1 MHCLAQKE
9 LPIDAENK
17 QLSLNA
23 EQRQQVVDALGE
35 KMLKKAI
42 AGING
47 EIKAMADGNLILK
60 RHRMNDADWY

>member
-23 EQRQQVVDALGE
+23 EQRQQVVDALGKKDAE
-35 KMLKKAI
+35 KTI
-42 AGING
+42 NCING
-47 EIKAMADGNLILK
+47 EIKAMADGNNIK
-60 RHRMNDADWY
+60 SGTG

>member
-1 MHCLAQKE
+1 MKWKLMASTVALFNALFGTKE

-35 KMLKKAI
+35 K
-42 AGING
+42 
-47 EIKAMADGNLILK
+47 
-60 RHRMNDADWY
+60 RC

>member
-23 EQRQQVVDALGE
+23 EQDNKLSMRLAK
-35 KMLKKAI
+35 KMLKKRLTALM
-42 AGING
+42 AKLKPWLMEIN
-47 EIKAMADGNLILK
+47 IKSGTG
-60 RHRMNDADWY
+60 